1 MSEQQNNAAQRIVVG
16 VDGSPSSRA
25 ALRWAVRQAGLT
37 GASVEAITAW
47 QSPTLVALGTPF
59 AEAEPSAGDD
69 ARIRTA
75 AENVMRAAVAEATA
89 ESAGV
94 AVRAEIGEGSPAQF
108 LLDAAKGASMVVVGS
123 RGHGGIAGTL
133 LGSVG
138 QTLAQHSPCPVL
150 IIRGVE

>member
-1 MSEQQNNAAQRIVVG
+1 MSEQHNDAGRIVVG
-16 VDGSPSSRA
+16 VDGSTSSRA

-47 QSPTLVALGTPF
+47 QSPTLVGLASPF
-59 AEAEPSAGDD
+59 TEAEHSVGDD
-69 ARIRTA
+69 DRIRDA
-75 AENVMRAAVAEATA
+75 AERVVRAAIAEATA
-89 ESAGV
+89 QAPGV
-94 AVRAEIGEGSPAQF
+94 RVKAEVGEGSAAQF
-108 LLDAAKGASMVVVGS
+108 LLDAASGATMVVVGS

-138 QTLAQHSPCPVL
+138 QTLAHHSPVPVL

>member
-1 MSEQQNNAAQRIVVG
+1 MSEQQNDTGQRIVVG
-16 VDGSPSSRA
+16 VDGSPSSRE
-25 ALRWAVRQAGLT
+25 ALRWAVRQAKLT

-47 QSPTLVALGTPF
+47 QSPTLLGLGSPF
-59 AEAEPSAGDD
+59 SEAEPSAGDD
-69 ARIRTA
+69 GRIKTA
-75 AENVMRAAVAEATA
+75 AENVMRAAVAEAA
-89 ESAGV
+89 AQSAGV
-94 AVRAEIGEGSPAQF
+94 TVKAAVGEGSAAQF
-108 LLDAAKGASMVVVGS
+108 LLDAAQGASLVVVGS

>member
-1 MSEQQNNAAQRIVVG
+1 MSEQQGDSSRRIVVG

-25 ALRWAVRQAGLT
+25 ALRWAVHQAGMT
-37 GASVEAITAW
+37 GGSVEAITAW
-47 QSPTLVALGTPF
+47 HSPGLIGLGVPF
-59 AEAEPSAGDD
+59 TESETGSGDD
-69 ARIRTA
+69 SRIRDA
-75 AENVMRAAVAEATA
+75 AENMVRAAIAEAV
-89 ESAGV
+89 AGETEV
-94 AVRAEIGEGSPAQF
+94 QVTGEVGEGSAAQL
-108 LLDAAKGASMVVVGS
+108 LLDAAKGAAMVVVGS